1 MPTLRPLSLGG
12 RDRTML
18 PPLPKLQ
25 LLPPNILTKVPSI
38 QPHKVGMPPPPPP
51 PRPHQPLQPGE
62 MPLPPEDGEPSVTR
76 RLTVF
81 KGDKAGIRRGDRPP
95 KPPPP
100 KSKEVF
106 KPTPPSGPP
115 PAHAYILARKG
126 AGDIDE
132 AELIKKA
139 RPIGEITPRPPDS
152 EPPPGL
158 TRKAVPPEPPRPG
171 GPPGG
176 PALKPVKPGQPEE
189 PEPLKKQFLDPPVEP
204 NPVPDW
210 VVALSSWMVNLFML
224 GLVIECCLFIII
236 YGVYMEPNLVWATHG
251 ATIVGV
257 IVNLGLFESV
267 KCIVVACV
275 ALIKDET
282 AKRQA
287 EIAARRARMAL
298 KAQRL
303 QDKSRRWRQDM
314 PLPSL
319 PPPPLLG

>member
-1 MPTLRPLSLGG
+1 MPTLRPLSLGN
-12 RDRTML
+12 RDRTVL

-25 LLPPNILTKVPSI
+25 LLPPHLSKVPSI
-38 QPHKVGMPPPPPP
+38 QTHGLGMPPPPPP
-51 PRPHQPLQPGE
+51 PPRMHEPLMPGE
-62 MPLPPEDGEPSVTR
+62 MPPPPEDGEPSATR
-76 RLTVF
+76 MLRAF
-81 KGDKAGIRRGDRPP
+81 KGHKAGFRPGDRLP

-100 KSKEVF
+100 KAKAVF

-139 RPIGEITPRPPDS
+139 KPLGEITPRPPDS

-158 TRKAVPPEPPRPG
+158 TRKAVPPEPPRH
-171 GPPGG
+171 GG
-176 PALKPVKPGQPEE
+176 PALKPLTPEKPEKPEL
-189 PEPLKKQFLDPPVEP
+189 LKKQFLDPPVEP

-210 VVALSSWMVNLFML
+210 VVALSSWMVNFFML
-224 GLVIECCLFIII
+224 GLVVECCLFIII
-236 YGVYMEPNLVWATHG
+236 YGVYMEPGLVWATHG
-251 ATIVGV
+251 ATVVGV

-303 QDKSRRWRQDM
+303 QEKSYRWRQDM